1 MCKLN
6 QANILNIKIM
16 KRLLLILS
24 AVCVLSFDALSICK
38 SPDDE
43 DATQVTL
50 HGQPAV
56 RPRTIMP
63 AINCYYQSGQ
73 LYIIFDEEIEDCHVS
88 VMDTNSGN
96 VFCQEFQYSSM
107 ISLEVPR
114 SAGEYYVELEV
125 GSLLFY
131 GYYSLY

>member
-1 MCKLN
+1 
-6 QANILNIKIM
+6 M